1 MCSCFPSWC
10 CSPGAAR
17 ASHCPHS
24 FLHSP
29 PTHIFKP
36 FQVKGYL
43 KALPGATHFLATADS
58 QAVALW
64 QLMPHETPRNELLA
78 GWTRILKV
86 PPRLWRQLLRLEL
99 HYEKAHAQ
107 VRGWQRAAGRG

>member
-1 MCSCFPSWC
+1 MYCGDPEYL
-10 CSPGAAR
+10 PMLAA
-17 ASHCPHS
+17 ACQH
-24 FLHSP
+24 L
-29 PTHIFKP
+29 
-36 FQVKGYL
+36 QVKGYL
-43 KALPGATHFLATADS
+43 KALPGAANFIATQDS

-99 HYEKAHAQ
+99 HYEKAHTQ
-107 VRGWQRAAGRG
+107 VWQLGSSWVGPQRS